1 MLSIHIFSTGS
12 EITSGKSVDTNSTYL
27 ANELSGL
34 GYTITKFVTL
44 PDKPELIE
52 EEILHIMNRS
62 GKNLILM
69 TGGLGAT
76 EDDYTLEVGCRIS
89 KKKPIVNP
97 AAESKLKLIA
107 EQRGKDFQDILPIS
121 KRQTTYPEGSI
132 LLRNDV
138 GLAVGFLLDLNDK
151 TRLAAMPGVPSEMK
165 NMFTQY
171 LKPILISENET
182 EGLLSES
189 RWIWGQSESMFQE
202 KFIKSHAEKIND
214 KIEWG
219 VTAKP
224 AHIKVTFKSSDEK
237 ALKEII
243 FLLESDYKNEI
254 ANDIF
259 SDIHKILISTKKTL
273 STAESCTGGL
283 CGKIIT
289 DRSGSSEYYYGSIVS
304 YHNSIK
310 ENVLGVKKQI
320 LETVGA
326 VSEESATEMAIGV
339 QSLLKTDYS
348 ISITGIA
355 GPTGA
360 TKDKKLGLLFIG
372 IKGKEDQ
379 PNIYKYQIPFNRE
392 LFREYAAN
400 IALFH
405 LYQKLVEDQ
414 NK

>member
-1 MLSIHIFSTGS
+1 
-12 EITSGKSVDTNSTYL
+12 
-27 ANELSGL
+27 
-34 GYTITKFVTL
+34 
-44 PDKPELIE
+44 
-52 EEILHIMNRS
+52 
-62 GKNLILM
+62 
-69 TGGLGAT
+69 
-76 EDDYTLEVGCRIS
+76 
-89 KKKPIVNP
+89 
-97 AAESKLKLIA
+97 
-107 EQRGKDFQDILPIS
+107 
-121 KRQTTYPEGSI
+121 
-132 LLRNDV
+132 
-138 GLAVGFLLDLNDK
+138 
-151 TRLAAMPGVPSEMK
+151 MK
-165 NMFTQY
+165 NMFNAY
-171 LKPILISENET
+171 LKPILLSENES

-202 KFIKSHAEKIND
+202 KFIKTYIDKIKD

-237 ALKEII
+237 ALQEII
-243 FLLESDYKNEI
+243 SLLESDYKKEI

-259 SDIHKILISTKKTL
+259 SDIHEMLIARKKTL
-273 STAESCTGGL
+273 CTAESCTGGL

-289 DRSGSSEYYYGSIVS
+289 DRSGSSEYYYGSVVS

-310 ENVLGVKKQI
+310 QNVLGVKKET
-320 LETVGA
+320 LESVGA
-326 VSEESATEMAIGV
+326 VSEESASEMAIGV
-339 QSLLKTDYS
+339 QKLLNTDYS

-379 PNIYKYQIPFNRE
+379 PRIYKYQIPFNRE

-400 IALFH
+400 MSLFH

-414 NK
+414 KE